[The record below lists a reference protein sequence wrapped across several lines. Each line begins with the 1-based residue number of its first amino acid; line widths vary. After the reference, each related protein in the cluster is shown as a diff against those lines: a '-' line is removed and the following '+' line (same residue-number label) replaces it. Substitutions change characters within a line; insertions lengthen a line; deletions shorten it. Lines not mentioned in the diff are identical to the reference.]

1 MKRKLIYRIIC
12 ILLFPVAVA
21 VNYLSHRDA
30 GLTERIYSMGAYRFF
45 SVIFSNIS
53 GIFNFSVIEVFLML
67 IILLFVIYI
76 FILIFKKKKK
86 AKKKSKKEKASGFFD
101 LITIPLAIAG
111 IAYFLFIILWGLNY
125 NRRNA
130 FEIFGLT
137 KQEVTLE
144 KLYVIGTD
152 LKDKLNQLSSG
163 INERDLELKN
173 VIERGNLGY
182 FKIQDKY
189 PALGGNYTNVK
200 PVMLSAVMSY
210 FQIWGIYSPFSFEA
224 NINRMIPGPLLPS
237 TIAHELAHVRGFARE
252 DEANFIAYLTCVNH
266 HDAAYIYSGSLLAYI
281 SILNAIRST
290 DADAAAAL
298 NKMLYPAV
306 IDHLLQINKFN
317 AKYKSVLNEISDH
330 VNDLFLKS
338 NRQTDGVKSYGRMVD
353 LITAYY
359 FRDQPG

>member
-12 ILLFPVAVA
+12 ILLFPAAVA

-53 GIFNFSVIEVFLML
+53 GIFPFSVMEVFLIL
-67 IILLFVIYI
+67 IVLLFFIYLS
-76 FILIFKKKKK
+76 ILIFRKKKK
-86 AKKKSKKEKASGFFD
+86 AKKKSRKEKAAGIFE
-101 LITIPLAIAG
+101 LITIPLAIVG
-111 IAYFLFIILWGLNY
+111 TVYFLFIVLWGLNY
-125 NRRNA
+125 NRRSA
-130 FEIFGLT
+130 FEIFGLK
-137 KQEVTLE
+137 KQEVTLD
-144 KLYVIGTD
+144 KLYEIGTD
-152 LKDKLNQLSSG
+152 LKDKLNQLVSDISDS
-163 INERDLELKN
+163 DLELNN
-173 VIERGNLGY
+173 VIGRGNLGY

-200 PVMLSAVMSY
+200 PVMLSVVMSY

-224 NINRMIPGPLLPS
+224 NINSMIPGPLLPS

-252 DEANFIAYLTCVNH
+252 DEANFIAYLACVNH

-281 SILNAIRST
+281 NIINAVRSTDTDAADNLNGMLDPAVIEHLREIGRFNARYKSILNDI
-290 DADAAAAL
+290 ADR
-298 NKMLYPAV
+298 
-306 IDHLLQINKFN
+306 
-317 AKYKSVLNEISDH
+317 
-330 VNDLFLKS
+330 VNDIFLKS
-338 NRQTDGVKSYGRMVD
+338 NRQTEGVKSYGRMVD